1 MKITRGK
8 LKEVIFEEVQKFVE
22 SLQEDIL
29 KEGQISSKD
38 VVIDNRDKKESLF
51 DIKELNAIDD
61 KMIRGTAK
69 KIYMSG
75 KRIGKNSNDI
85 IKEIINTLKDS
96 DKINEDIENL
106 LKGIK

>member
-75 KRIGKNSNDI
+75 KRNGKNSNNI
-85 IKEIINTLKDS
+85 IEEIINTLKDS

-106 LKGIK
+106 LKGLK